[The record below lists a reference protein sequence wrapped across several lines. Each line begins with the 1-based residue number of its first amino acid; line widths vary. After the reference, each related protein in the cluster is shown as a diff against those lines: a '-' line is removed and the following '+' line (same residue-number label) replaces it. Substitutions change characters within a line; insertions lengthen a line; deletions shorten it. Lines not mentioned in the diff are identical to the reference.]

1 MPINSTSTLQFKAT
15 LNDSRPPIWRRFTI
29 PADKTL
35 LDLHDVLQV
44 LFGWEDYH
52 LHEFR
57 IGRKNYGIPD
67 PDEHFEDEI
76 LDDSNFTL
84 FQVLEKEGQRFP
96 YLYDFGDG
104 WQIDL
109 VIEKVQES
117 SAKDRKAVCLAGARN
132 GPPEDVG
139 GVYGY
144 EEFLEAIA
152 DPAHEMY
159 ADLLQWIGGHFDSEE
174 FDIQAINKSLG
185 RIGKPIDY
193 WEVDPNPEAENH
205 FGYKTSWI
213 TSGSKKFNKTIQDL
227 PLRRDIVEMLTYIQN
242 NKVVGTATTGNFPLK
257 TVEEMVKRFVD
268 PIKVW
273 FPNGERRYR
282 SELEV
287 DTLYFYHVLAIAG
300 QLLTGGKGRKW
311 RLTELG
317 HRFLAESP
325 AWQYW
330 HLLITFWTQT
340 NWLSVAHVYVPEE
353 EISTP
358 FKILLLFVCQKLS
371 PTYGVSFERFV
382 ENLAEN
388 SYIAWQSLYFSEYKE
403 DLVEQICINP
413 LISFG
418 IFQPDYELRKHK
430 SFSRKHLNRITITQL
445 GASVLKAFMES
456 IEKASPA

>member
-1 MPINSTSTLQFKAT
+1 MPINSTSVLQFKAT
-15 LNDSRPPIWRRFTI
+15 LHEAKPPIWRRFTI

-35 LDLHDVLQV
+35 EDLHDVLQV
-44 LFGWEDYH
+44 LFGWVDYH
-52 LHEFR
+52 LREFQ
-57 IGRKNYGIPD
+57 IASKSYGLPD
-67 PDEHFEDEI
+67 PDEEFENEK

-84 FQVLEKEGQRFP
+84 FQVLKKEGQRFC
-96 YLYDFGDG
+96 YFYDFGDG

-117 SAKDRKAVCLAGARN
+117 SAKETRAVCLAGERN

-144 EEFLEAIA
+144 EQFLEAIA
-152 DPAHEMY
+152 DPAHEMH

-213 TSGSKKFNKTIQDL
+213 TSGSKKFNETIQDL
-227 PLRRDIVEMLTYIQN
+227 ALRRDIVEMLTYIQN

-257 TVEEMVKRFVD
+257 TVEEMGKLFVD
-268 PIKVW
+268 PIEMW
-273 FPNGERRYR
+273 FPDGERRFL
-282 SELEV
+282 SEQEI
-287 DTLYFYHVLAIAG
+287 DILYFYHVLANTG

-317 HRFLAESP
+317 RRFLEESP

-330 HLLITFWTQT
+330 HLFVTFWTRT
-340 NWLSVAHVYVPEE
+340 NWLSVTYVNVPEA
-353 EISTP
+353 EITNP
-358 FKILLLFVCQKLS
+358 FKLYFLFLCQKLS
-371 PTYGVSFERFV
+371 PTFGVTFERFV
-382 ENLAEN
+382 ENLARN
-388 SYIAWQSLYFSEYKE
+388 TNIAWPSLFLSDEKE
-403 DLVEQICINP
+403 HLVERVCINP
-413 LISFG
+413 FISFG
-418 IFQPDYELRKHK
+418 VFQADYEVREYKY
-430 SFSRKHLNRITITQL
+430 SSRYHLNRITITKL
-445 GASVLKAFMES
+445 GASVVKAFAQS
-456 IEKASPA
+456 IQEE